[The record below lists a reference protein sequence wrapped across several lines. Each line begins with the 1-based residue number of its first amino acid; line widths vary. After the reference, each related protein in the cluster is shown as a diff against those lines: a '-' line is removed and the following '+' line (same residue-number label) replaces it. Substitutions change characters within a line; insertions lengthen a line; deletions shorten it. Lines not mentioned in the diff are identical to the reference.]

1 MTGEN
6 SAHRLAIDCIYEAL
20 VRLMEIKPYKE
31 ITITDITNK
40 AGVSRMAY
48 YRNYQDKDDILINHL
63 REEMEKAASE
73 FLRDKNPSHEE
84 FWRRIIFSIVEDPIN
99 EHVVKAGL
107 LDKTFESMLA
117 YAMRI
122 YREAFGLDLS
132 DEQVMMMIYSKV
144 GGLFGYMVYMIDRK
158 DTMDMEAFAKGLGK
172 LLESGMPFVEK
183 PCITSYTEDEQTISR
198 EADHL

>member
-73 FLRDKNPSHEE
+73 FLRDQNPSHEE
-84 FWRRIIFSIVEDPIN
+84 FWRRFIFSVVEDPIN

-107 LDKTFESMLA
+107 LD
-117 YAMRI
+117 

-158 DTMDMEAFAKGLGK
+158 DTMDMEAFAKGLSK